1 MPDHI
6 ILLLHSAVF
15 ALSNNSIEVK
25 NESVGWQDVARNIG
39 LGAHAAS
46 GLKSCSKIRPTT
58 KKLCYVKEEVFEI
71 TDGGPIID
79 TDHPVIKEMFE
90 IPIAGALCCSLNL
103 YGLFLSNPL
112 IAAAAAL
119 GWQVITNQ
127 RFCLRR
133 EENQGKP
140 RCFRTGCIQASKSS
154 SIFSVRTALHR
165 RQFFPFSFDPVW
177 RTNCGTG
184 GGPPGHKMYTM
195 LFIHPGLEHQPWYG
209 RSSPQS

>member
-1 MPDHI
+1 MSCCILRWIGQRSVPDHI

-15 ALSNNSIEVK
+15 ALSNNSTEVK

-90 IPIAGALCCSLNL
+90 IPIAGALWCSLNL
-103 YGLFLSNPL
+103 YGLLLF
-112 IAAAAAL
+112 
-119 GWQVITNQ
+119 VH
-127 RFCLRR
+127 FCVLH
-133 EENQGKP
+133 
-140 RCFRTGCIQASKSS
+140 FRHHSTDAVVWSH
-154 SIFSVRTALHR
+154 FSHHSTDAV
-165 RQFFPFSFDPVW
+165 VW
-177 RTNCGTG
+177 A
-184 GGPPGHKMYTM
+184 
-195 LFIHPGLEHQPWYG
+195 
-209 RSSPQS
+209 